1 MSKRKTHFNRAN
13 IAILGASG
21 YTGIEAIR
29 LLVNNSNYNIVALT
43 ADSNAGMS
51 VSEVYPHMSRI
62 NLPDFKKIEDI
73 NFSKIDAVISCL
85 PHGKSQKILS
95 SLPKNI
101 KICDLSADFRFGDVQ
116 SYEKVY
122 NKSHEAKGLQKEA
135 VYGLTEINRDK
146 IKKARFVANP
156 GCYPTSALLPI
167 LPLIDSNIIKYGT
180 IVVDSKSGVSGAGRT
195 LKNNLLYSEVS
206 EGFSAYGLV
215 NHRHSP
221 EIQSQITYFG
231 SSEYKVLFTPHLLP
245 IKRGILSTIYFSIKD
260 NLNLENVIDCLRDKY
275 SEEKFVDYS
284 DTIPSTHDVRGTN
297 FCKIQAFF
305 DENTNK
311 VIIISVIDNL
321 IKGASGQA
329 IQNLNLM
336 LGFDESDGLINFSM
350 FP

>member
-1 MSKRKTHFNRAN
+1 MSENKTHFNSAN

-29 LLVNNSNYNIVALT
+29 LLVNNSNYNIVDLT

-51 VSEVYPHMSRI
+51 VSEVYPHLSRT

-73 NFSKIDAVISCL
+73 DFSKVDAVISCL

-95 SLPKNI
+95 SLPTNI
-101 KICDLSADFRFGDVQ
+101 KICDLSADFRFDNIQ

-122 NKSHEAKGLQKEA
+122 NKSHEAKVLQKEA

-195 LKNNLLYSEVS
+195 LKNNLLYGEVS

-221 EIQSQITYFG
+221 EIQSQITNFG

-245 IKRGILSTIYFSIKD
+245 IKRGILSTIYLSIND
-260 NLNLENVIDCLRDKY
+260 NFNIENVINCLRDKY

-284 DTIPSTHDVRGTN
+284 DTIPSTHEVRGTN
-297 FCKIQAFF
+297 LCKMQAFF
-305 DENTNK
+305 DKNTNK

-336 LGFDESDGLINFSM
+336 LGFDETDGLINFSM

>member
-1 MSKRKTHFNRAN
+1 MKWYKIKHNAPKLIKKSIYSLPELNNQN
-13 IAILGASG
+13 I
-21 YTGIEAIR
+21 
-29 LLVNNSNYNIVALT
+29 
-43 ADSNAGMS
+43 
-51 VSEVYPHMSRI
+51 
-62 NLPDFKKIEDI
+62 KKY
-73 NFSKIDAVISCL
+73 KIISC
-85 PHGKSQKILS
+85 
-95 SLPKNI
+95 
-101 KICDLSADFRFGDVQ
+101 
-116 SYEKVY
+116 
-122 NKSHEAKGLQKEA
+122 
-135 VYGLTEINRDK
+135 
-146 IKKARFVANP
+146 P

-195 LKNNLLYSEVS
+195 LKNNLLYGEVS

-221 EIQSQITYFG
+221 EIQSQITNFG

-245 IKRGILSTIYFSIKD
+245 IKRGILSTIYLSIND
-260 NLNLENVIDCLRDKY
+260 NFNLENVINCLRDKY

-284 DTIPSTHDVRGTN
+284 DTIPSTHEVRGTN
-297 FCKIQAFF
+297 LCKMQAFF

-311 VIIISVIDNL
+311 IIIISVIDNL

-336 LGFDESDGLINFSM
+336 LGFDETDGLINFSM

>member
-51 VSEVYPHMSRI
+51 VSEVYPHLSRI

-195 LKNNLLYSEVS
+195 LKNNLLYGEVS

-221 EIQSQITYFG
+221 EIQSQITNFG

-260 NLNLENVIDCLRDKY
+260 NLNLENVIDL
-275 SEEKFVDYS
+275 S
-284 DTIPSTHDVRGTN
+284 
-297 FCKIQAFF
+297 
-305 DENTNK
+305 
-311 VIIISVIDNL
+311 L
-321 IKGASGQA
+321 IH
-329 IQNLNLM
+329 I
-336 LGFDESDGLINFSM
+336 
-350 FP
+350 